1 MFSGIRRLLG
11 WFFHGSDLVM
21 VLSGKGLVPVSDLV
35 FYDGYKVNGFSGFGF
50 FIGSLDSFIGF
61 FKESSFFIG

>member
-1 MFSGIRRLLG
+1 
-11 WFFHGSDLVM
+11 M
-21 VLSGKGLVPVSDLV
+21 VLSGKGLVSVIFDLV